1 MALPPTSRTSA
12 LRWLQGSD
20 EAEAEPEPE
29 PEPVVE
35 EAKPTA
41 EELADRPKTLYALEP
56 AAGPLQCECSASA
69 DAMGCNAPLRRRRV
83 KQQGYAAMPS
93 K

>member
-56 AAGPLQCECSASA
+56 AAGRNANAAHPPMRW
-69 DAMGCNAPLRRRRV
+69 DATHHCGGGV
-83 KQQGYAAMPS
+83 
-93 K
+93 

>member
-1 MALPPTSRTSA
+1 MALASDCTSA

-20 EAEAEPEPE
+20 EAEPEPE
-29 PEPVVE
+29 PEPVAE

-56 AAGPLQCECSASA
+56 LAAGRQQCECSATA
-69 DAMGCNAPLRRRRV
+69 DAMGCSAPC
-83 KQQGYAAMPS
+83 GGGM
-93 K
+93 